1 MNKYIQLTLFQS
13 FLFHFQMLLDSSH
26 IFLLMISIVCVG
38 YSAHVCVSTCIY
50 MHACMQR
57 PVKNNGY
64 LFSSVFVNFIVL
76 RQTSHWTWGLSRRLI
91 GLDSSQDLS
100 ILAPL
105 QPHALGLKVRMA
117 RPSFYVGTGEF
128 KVRWRTQKALSPTK
142 PPPSP
147 HHWYLAQYMSWGH
160 TLNDF

>member
-26 IFLLMISIVCVG
+26 IFLLMISIVCGG
-38 YSAHVCVSTCIY
+38 YRYICVCGY
-50 MHACMQR
+50 MYLYACMER

-64 LFSSVFVNFIVL
+64 LFSSAFVNFIVS
-76 RQTSHWTWGLSRRLI
+76 RQIFHWTWGLSFQLI

-105 QPHALGLKVRMA
+105 QPHALGLKGCMA

-128 KVRWRTQKALSPTK
+128 KVMWLTQKALLPNKPS
-142 PPPSP
+142 PPPI
-147 HHWYLAQYMSWGH
+147 
-160 TLNDF
+160 TDI